1 MLKIWDASNF
11 RRTLAGLC
19 LIAAP
24 IAMLASEV
32 SLSLV
37 SPKNPLDTGQQ
48 LAIIAENPGTWQL
61 AILLGLLAAI
71 LFVPAILGMIHLLRG
86 RGVVLGHIGGGLA
99 LIGVLGFAGH
109 QALLSAFGEIAKAGT
124 ALGLDQGL
132 MVKVTERME
141 ESLIG
146 AIIVLLMWLLGLFF
160 GLILLSVG
168 LYRARF
174 VPIWVAACPALAFVV
189 AFLPFTSDLPKFRQC
204 GIVVCRARR
213 HRPKGVG
220 VVGPGVGEGI
230 PAAPWQGKDWN
241 PPEGAVA
248 YGWSPELRGLP
259 SG

>member
-1 MLKIWDASNF
+1 MLKIWDAANF

-24 IAMLASEV
+24 LAILASEV
-32 SLSLV
+32 SLHLV
-37 SPKNPLDTGQQ
+37 TPKNPLDTGQQ

-71 LFVPAILGMIHLLRG
+71 LFVPAILGMVHLLRG

-99 LIGVLGFAGH
+99 LIGVLGLAGH

-141 ESLIG
+141 DSVIG

-160 GLILLSVG
+160 GLILLSIG

-174 VPIWVAACPALAFVV
+174 VPIWVVACPILALVS
-189 AFLPFTSDLPKFRQC
+189 AFLPFTSDVPKLISVGFLIAGLGAIGLKVLALSDQEWEKGYVQLPGKVKVGAQPK
-204 GIVVCRARR
+204 VQQRR
-213 HRPKGVG
+213 
-220 VVGPGVGEGI
+220 
-230 PAAPWQGKDWN
+230 
-241 PPEGAVA
+241 
-248 YGWSPELRGLP
+248 
-259 SG
+259 